1 MHDPIHLQRR
11 RSNTFMQN
19 TTKLTALLQAAL
31 VLTGIGHAQTS
42 SPHAVNP
49 PSAQAAAPPPQ
60 QASAPSQDEA
70 PNTVPVF
77 WVTSVEVLRSVHAP
91 QLDVVRVRGLVTTEG
106 WESVQLVPL
115 TKGTPSDGILD
126 LALVAEAPSE
136 NTPSTTY
143 PEVEAI
149 FTIEPGHPFH
159 GVRVHG
165 AANRVVL
172 KSIPGYAESAAPPR
186 NCAGCVG
193 KLFVPRGQ
201 TAPAGRSQD
210 TVVREEELPSKLRVI
225 HESDGLGTLDSDLNR
240 ITLLLNEKGEIVMAI
255 WD

>member
-1 MHDPIHLQRR
+1 
-11 RSNTFMQN
+11 MQN
-19 TTKLTALLQAAL
+19 KIKLTALLQTAL

-42 SPHAVNP
+42 SSHAVKP
-49 PSAQAAAPPPQ
+49 TSAQEVAPQ
-60 QASAPSQDEA
+60 QTAPPSQDEA
-70 PNTVPVF
+70 PNTAPVF
-77 WVTSVEVLRSVHAP
+77 WVSSVEVLRSAHAP

-136 NTPSTTY
+136 NSPSTAY

-149 FTIEPGHPFH
+149 FTIEPGHPFN

-165 AANRVVL
+165 AANRVVV
-172 KSIPGYAESAAPPR
+172 KSMPGYAESAAPPK
-186 NCAGCVG
+186 NCTDCVG
-193 KLFVPRGQ
+193 KLFVPKGQ
-201 TAPAGRSQD
+201 SAPAGRSQESI
-210 TVVREEELPSKLRVI
+210 VREEELPAKLRVI
-225 HESDGLGTLDSDLNR
+225 RESDGLGTFDSDPNR

-255 WD
+255 WN

>member
-1 MHDPIHLQRR
+1 
-11 RSNTFMQN
+11 MQN
-19 TTKLTALLQAAL
+19 TIKLTSVLQAAL
-31 VLTGIGHAQTS
+31 LLTGIGSAQTASPRAATRPAAQES
-42 SPHAVNP
+42 SP
-49 PSAQAAAPPPQ
+49 SPQ
-60 QASAPSQDEA
+60 TTSAPSQDET
-70 PNTVPVF
+70 PNTTPVF
-77 WVTSVEVLRSVHAP
+77 WITSVEVLRSAHAP

-106 WESVQLVPL
+106 WESVELVPL

-136 NTPSTTY
+136 NSPSTAY

-149 FTIEPGHPFH
+149 FTIESGHPFN

-172 KSIPGYAESAAPPR
+172 KSMPGYAESAAPPK

-193 KLFVPRGQ
+193 KLFVPKGQ
-201 TAPAGRSQD
+201 AAPAGRSQD
-210 TVVREEELPSKLRVI
+210 TIVREEELPNKLRVI
-225 HESDGLGTLDSDLNR
+225 RESDGLGTLDSDPNR
-240 ITLLLNEKGEIVMAI
+240 ITLLLNEKGEVVMAV

>member
-1 MHDPIHLQRR
+1 
-11 RSNTFMQN
+11 MQN
-19 TTKLTALLQAAL
+19 KTKLTALLQAAL
-31 VLTGIGHAQTS
+31 VLTGIGNAQTS
-42 SPHAVNP
+42 SPHPVNP
-49 PSAQAAAPPPQ
+49 PSAQETAPPPQ
-60 QASAPSQDEA
+60 QTAAPSRDEA
-70 PNTVPVF
+70 PNTAPVF
-77 WVTSVEVLRSVHAP
+77 WVTSVEVLRSTHAP

-106 WESVQLVPL
+106 WESVELVPL

-136 NTPSTTY
+136 NSPSTTY

-149 FTIEPGHPFH
+149 FTIESGHPFS

-172 KSIPGYAESAAPPR
+172 KSMPGYAESAAPPR

-193 KLFVPRGQ
+193 KLFVPKGQ

-225 HESDGLGTLDSDLNR
+225 RESDGLGTLDSDPNR

>member
-1 MHDPIHLQRR
+1 
-11 RSNTFMQN
+11 MQN
-19 TTKLTALLQAAL
+19 ATKLIALLQAAL

-42 SPHAVNP
+42 SPHAVTP
-49 PSAQAAAPPPQ
+49 PSSQEAAPPPQ
-60 QASAPSQDEA
+60 QTAAPSQDEA
-70 PNTVPVF
+70 PNTAPVF
-77 WVTSVEVLRSVHAP
+77 WVTSVEVLRSAHAP

-106 WESVQLVPL
+106 WESVELVPL

-136 NTPSTTY
+136 NSPSTTY

-149 FTIEPGHPFH
+149 FTIEPGHPFN

-165 AANRVVL
+165 AANRVIL
-172 KSIPGYAESAAPPR
+172 KSMPGYAESAAPPK

-193 KLFVPRGQ
+193 KLFVPKGQ
-201 TAPAGRSQD
+201 TVPARRSQD

-225 HESDGLGTLDSDLNR
+225 RESDGLGTLDSDPNR
-240 ITLLLNEKGEIVMAI
+240 ITLLLNEKGEIVMAV

>member
-1 MHDPIHLQRR
+1 
-11 RSNTFMQN
+11 MQN
-19 TTKLTALLQAAL
+19 KTKLTALLQAAL
-31 VLTGIGHAQTS
+31 VLTGIGNAQTK
-42 SPHAVNP
+42 SPHAINA
-49 PSAQAAAPPPQ
+49 PSAQEVAPPPQ
-60 QASAPSQDEA
+60 QTAAPSQDEA
-70 PNTVPVF
+70 PNTAPVF
-77 WVTSVEVLRSVHAP
+77 WVTSVEVLRSAHAP

-106 WESVQLVPL
+106 WESVALVPL

-136 NTPSTTY
+136 NSPSTTY

-149 FTIEPGHPFH
+149 FTIESGHPFN

-172 KSIPGYAESAAPPR
+172 KSMPGYAESAAPPR

-193 KLFVPRGQ
+193 KLFVPKGQ
-201 TAPAGRSQD
+201 AVPAGRSQD
-210 TVVREEELPSKLRVI
+210 TLVREEELPSKLRVI
-225 HESDGLGTLDSDLNR
+225 RESDGLGTLDSDPNR

>member
-1 MHDPIHLQRR
+1 
-11 RSNTFMQN
+11 MQN
-19 TTKLTALLQAAL
+19 KTKVTALLQAAL

-49 PSAQAAAPPPQ
+49 PSAQEAAPPPQ

-70 PNTVPVF
+70 PNTAPVF
-77 WVTSVEVLRSVHAP
+77 WVTSVEVLRSSHAP

-106 WESVQLVPL
+106 WESVELVPL

-136 NTPSTTY
+136 NSPSTTY

-149 FTIEPGHPFH
+149 FTIESGHPFN

-172 KSIPGYAESAAPPR
+172 KSMPGYAESAAPPR

-193 KLFVPRGQ
+193 KLFVPKGQ
-201 TAPAGRSQD
+201 AAPAGRSQD
-210 TVVREEELPSKLRVI
+210 AVVREEELPSKLRVI
-225 HESDGLGTLDSDLNR
+225 RESDGLGTLDSDPNR

>member
-1 MHDPIHLQRR
+1 
-11 RSNTFMQN
+11 MQN
-19 TTKLTALLQAAL
+19 KTKVTALLQAAL

-49 PSAQAAAPPPQ
+49 PSAQEAAPPPQ

-70 PNTVPVF
+70 PNTAPVF
-77 WVTSVEVLRSVHAP
+77 WVTSVEVLRSSHAP

-106 WESVQLVPL
+106 WESVELVPL

-136 NTPSTTY
+136 NSPSTTY

-149 FTIEPGHPFH
+149 FTIESGHPFN

-172 KSIPGYAESAAPPR
+172 KSMPGYAESAAPPR

-193 KLFVPRGQ
+193 KLFVPKGQ
-201 TAPAGRSQD
+201 AAPAGRRRSRRGIAEQAP
-210 TVVREEELPSKLRVI
+210 RHP
-225 HESDGLGTLDSDLNR
+225 
-240 ITLLLNEKGEIVMAI
+240 
-255 WD
+255 

>member
-1 MHDPIHLQRR
+1 
-11 RSNTFMQN
+11 MQN
-19 TTKLTALLQAAL
+19 KTKLTALLQAAL

-42 SPHAVNP
+42 SPHATNP
-49 PSAQAAAPPPQ
+49 PSAQEAAPPPPQ
-60 QASAPSQDEA
+60 TNAPSPDEGPSTA
-70 PNTVPVF
+70 PVF
-77 WVTSVEVLRSVHAP
+77 WVTSVEVLRSAHAP

-106 WESVQLVPL
+106 WESVALVPL

-136 NTPSTTY
+136 NSPSTTY

-149 FTIEPGHPFH
+149 FTIESGHPFN

-172 KSIPGYAESAAPPR
+172 KSMPGYAESAAPPR

-193 KLFVPRGQ
+193 KLFVPKGQ

-225 HESDGLGTLDSDLNR
+225 RESDGLGTLDSDPNR
-240 ITLLLNEKGEIVMAI
+240 ITLLLNEKGEIVMAV

>member
-1 MHDPIHLQRR
+1 
-11 RSNTFMQN
+11 MQN
-19 TTKLTALLQAAL
+19 KTKLTALLQAAL
-31 VLTGIGHAQTS
+31 MLTGIGNAQTK

-49 PSAQAAAPPPQ
+49 PSAQEVAPSPQ
-60 QASAPSQDEA
+60 QTAAPSQDEG
-70 PNTVPVF
+70 PNTAPVF
-77 WVTSVEVLRSVHAP
+77 WVTSVEVLRSAHAP

-106 WESVQLVPL
+106 WESVELVPL

-136 NTPSTTY
+136 NSPSTTY

-149 FTIEPGHPFH
+149 FTIESGHPFN

-172 KSIPGYAESAAPPR
+172 KSMPGYAESAAPPR

-193 KLFVPRGQ
+193 KLFVPKGQ

-225 HESDGLGTLDSDLNR
+225 RESDGLGTLDSDPNR
-240 ITLLLNEKGEIVMAI
+240 ITLLLNEKGEIVMAV